1 MFRISQWNKNLSKLE
16 KAGIA
21 LLAVS
26 VLIFFLIFS
35 PVIKEEV
42 RYALSSKS
50 NLPEVKTQ
58 EQAVSEKQNSPKEAM
73 VPADENFGIVIPK
86 ISANAKVI
94 AEVDSQNSDL
104 YQRELTKGVAHA
116 KGTGYPGEGKNI
128 FIFAHSTA
136 DFFEANR
143 YNAVF
148 YLLSKME
155 KGDEIY
161 LFYKNQKYRY
171 EVSDKKTVKADEAKY
186 LDKDA
191 GDQLTLMTCWP
202 PGTTM
207 KRLIVIAS
215 PKLSDGEIEP
225 GKKKAEAG
233 EK

>member
-1 MFRISQWNKNLSKLE
+1 
-16 KAGIA
+16 
-21 LLAVS
+21 
-26 VLIFFLIFS
+26 
-35 PVIKEEV
+35 
-42 RYALSSKS
+42 
-50 NLPEVKTQ
+50 
-58 EQAVSEKQNSPKEAM
+58 
-73 VPADENFGIVIPK
+73 
-86 ISANAKVI
+86 
-94 AEVDSQNSDL
+94 
-104 YQRELTKGVAHA
+104 VAHA
-116 KGTGYPGEGKNI
+116 KGTGLPGEGKNI

-155 KGDEIY
+155 NGDEIY

-171 EVSDKKTVKADEAKY
+171 KVSDKKTVKADEAKY

-215 PKLSDGEIEP
+215 PED
-225 GKKKAEAG
+225 
-233 EK
+233 